1 METTH
6 IYVLLSSSSYF
17 ISAANGGQLPHIVW
31 NYYLNYYL
39 PDQLNTLILV
49 VVVSWVR
56 LQGINRHNTGTVLFC
71 TVPHRTVLVHYNNGK
86 RIWCDLPI
94 N

>member
-39 PDQLNTLILV
+39 PDPLNTLILV

-56 LQGINRHNTGTVLFC
+56 LQGINRHNTGTVLY
-71 TVPHRTVLVHYNNGK
+71 RTVLVHYNNGK
-86 RIWCDLPI
+86 RIWCDLPF